1 MKIFLFEVDKS
12 NQFYIIIIIA
22 TRKLFQEG
30 RMEVRDLKIGTRLEL
45 EILDGDG
52 KKIGNTYV
60 SQVLEPVKDRTLI
73 ISAPIYESRLIYVPM
88 NGKVRITFF
97 HSRYGLQ
104 GFNAVVTAREQ
115 KENLSILCVQAET
128 EPDKI
133 QRRTHYR
140 LDCTL
145 DAEYGIYSDN
155 PEKETDQSHYKHALT
170 KNISG
175 SGACIVVREDIAK
188 NTLLDVRISFSETVK
203 IGAVC
208 RVIRCTPLE
217 TEKISRYEIRLQ
229 FTDITAQDQDYI
241 IKYIFEEQRRLL
253 KKKVL

>member
-1 MKIFLFEVDKS
+1 
-12 NQFYIIIIIA
+12 
-22 TRKLFQEG
+22 
-30 RMEVRDLKIGTRLEL
+30 MEVRDLKIGTRLEL

-52 KKIGNTYV
+52 KRIGNTYV
-60 SQVLEPVKDRTLI
+60 SQVLEPVKDRSLI
-73 ISAPIYESRLIYVPM
+73 ISAPIYESRLIYVPV
-88 NGKVRITFF
+88 NGIVRITFL
-97 HSRYGLQ
+97 HSRNGLQ
-104 GFNAVVTAREQ
+104 GFNALVTSREQ
-115 KENLSILCVQAET
+115 RGNLSVLCVQAET
-128 EPDKI
+128 QPEKI

-155 PEKETDQSHYKHALT
+155 PDKEIDQTLYKHALT

-175 SGACIVVREDIAK
+175 SGTCLVVREDIAK
-188 NTLLDVRISFSETVK
+188 NMLLDVRISFSETVK
-203 IGAVC
+203 IRAVC

-229 FTDITAQDQDYI
+229 FTDITALDQDYI

-253 KKKVL
+253 KKKIL